1 MQHTEIIKR
10 LKSLSNP
17 KAVAGMAKYGIN
29 PGNAYGISMPD
40 LRSIAQDVGK
50 NHQLAERLWSSG
62 IHEARIL
69 ACMID
74 DPKDV
79 TEPQL
84 ERWVGGFDSWDVCDQ
99 CCNKL
104 FVKTDFAY
112 QKAVEWTTRDEE
124 FVKRAGFVLMAQLA
138 VHDKEADDTQFEQ
151 FFPIIKRE
159 AADER
164 NFVKKAVNWALRQ
177 IGKRN
182 FALNKKAV
190 KAAKEIQSIDSKSA
204 TWIAVDALKELT
216 SDNVWKRLEK
226 KP

>member
-1 MQHTEIIKR
+1 
-10 LKSLSNP
+10 
-17 KAVAGMAKYGIN
+17 
-29 PGNAYGISMPD
+29 
-40 LRSIAQDVGK
+40 
-50 NHQLAERLWSSG
+50 
-62 IHEARIL
+62 
-69 ACMID
+69 
-74 DPKDV
+74 
-79 TEPQL
+79 
-84 ERWVGGFDSWDVCDQ
+84 
-99 CCNKL
+99 
-104 FVKTDFAY
+104 
-112 QKAVEWTTRDEE
+112 
-124 FVKRAGFVLMAQLA
+124 MAQLA

-190 KAAKEIQSIDSKSA
+190 KAAKEIQSIDLKSA
-204 TWIAVDALKELT
+204 SWIAVDALKELT

>member
-1 MQHTEIIKR
+1 MKYSEVVNR
-10 LKSLSNP
+10 LKSLSHP
-17 KAVAGMAKYGIN
+17 EAVAGMARYGIN
-29 PGNAYGISMPD
+29 PANAYGISMPD
-40 LRSIAQDVGK
+40 LRKIAREVGK
-50 NHQLAERLWSSG
+50 NHRLAERLWTSG

-74 DPKDV
+74 DPKEV
-79 TEPQL
+79 TEKQL
-84 ERWVGGFDSWDVCDQ
+84 ERWVMGFESWDVCDQ

-104 FVKTDFAY
+104 FDRTGFAR
-112 QKAVEWTTRDEE
+112 QKAVEWASRGEE

-138 VHDKEADDTQFEQ
+138 VHDKEADDSLFEE

-182 FALNKKAV
+182 LALNKKAV
-190 KAAKEIQSIDSKSA
+190 KAAKEIQQLDSKA
-204 TWIAVDALKELT
+204 AIWIAADALRELT
-216 SDNVWKRLEK
+216 SDAVQQRLRK
-226 KP
+226 KL